1 MNKRIKIAICTLL
14 VLIMMLTSIYVRP
27 TLAAPSTEENQILQ
41 DSLSIVEIDH
51 EIERI
56 SQEQQAL
63 LQRQQELRSSLAD
76 QQEQMNLQ
84 RKRAGSVLRSY
95 YMGERD
101 KLLSVVLGA
110 KSIKQLLSLYDY
122 YLLLISHD
130 QDVLQE
136 YEANYQFMRKTEQ
149 QVAQATTELGTVKTN
164 LLAQRKRILQ
174 LQSRV
179 DDGVNA
185 SDNPDTLRKL
195 IGEMTAYWE
204 NVGVYEVNKHFKA
217 LAQAM
222 QDLPQFIQQQ
232 QGAMITNGK
241 IITISIREEE
251 FNRFLKSENELFNH
265 FNFSFVQDQI
275 VVEGQQGTMK
285 LRVEGHY
292 TVENEPKNAILFHVD
307 RLVFNGLELPDT
319 TRNKLEE
326 DFDLGFYPQQLIS
339 YVKATEVHALKG
351 ILEVKLELSFK

>member
-27 TLAAPSTEENQILQ
+27 ILAAPPPEENQILQ

-136 YEANYQFMRKTEQ
+136 YESNYQFMRKTEQ

-179 DDGVNA
+179 DDGINA